1 MVDITQLEGTG
12 SSSVSG
18 AGEKEVPRMTKII
31 LKTLGGNHYSRSR
44 MQGYCSRKQ
53 DDINRYLEISI
64 SKRVCMRKSFSHV
77 QLFVTP
83 WTIQFMEFSRPE
95 YWSG

>member
-12 SSSVSG
+12 LSSVSG

-64 SKRVCMRKSFSHV
+64 GKHVCV
-77 QLFVTP
+77 
-83 WTIQFMEFSRPE
+83 
-95 YWSG
+95 